1 LIGYFIELVIKGL
14 LVKCTGI
21 VQVIVKPFASAML
34 KTDPNQ
40 TEFVDF
46 YFPFNGHLLALNRW
60 VKLVELVPWSEVERC
75 YSDSVLEAGWVLG
88 PRVGE
93 SLMVHC

>member
-1 LIGYFIELVIKGL
+1 MIKGL